1 MNQQNS
7 GKPKIWHIGGEDVS
21 LRIPLLLALKERGF
35 KVGAV
40 GSQVTTQF
48 QDHQIDYFPYTLA
61 REINPLADQ
70 KTKQQLA
77 QLFQQHQPD
86 LIHGFDTKPALI
98 APIVA
103 QKLGVKGR
111 VRTITGMG
119 YVFSSNSPLA
129 LTLRPIYR
137 YLQQRTDQAT
147 QITIFQNPDDQNYF
161 LENKMVT
168 KGKDALVLSSGIDLE
183 KFLQSCPDE
192 AKIKLLKQELNPE
205 NKLVVTLISRLVVTK
220 GIREYLQAARIVKQ
234 QRENVI
240 FLLVGPIASEGKQAI
255 DQAEIDQYADVVNYL
270 GVRRDVSALLSIS
283 DLFVLPS
290 YYREGIPRVLLEA
303 GAMNL
308 PLITTN
314 MPGCK
319 EVVKPDW
326 NGLLIPPQNAPQLA
340 SAILKILSSETDRM
354 TMGHNSAKH
363 IQENFTL
370 NQVADAY
377 AEIYRRVLY
386 QFDKDMREL

>member
-1 MNQQNS
+1 MNQQNNV
-7 GKPKIWHIGGEDVS
+7 KPKIWHIGGEDVS
-21 LRIPLLLALKERGF
+21 LRIPLLLALRERGF
-35 KVGAV
+35 QVGAV
-40 GSQVTTQF
+40 GSQVATLF
-48 QDHQIDYFPYTLA
+48 QEHQIDYFAYDLA

-70 KTKQQLA
+70 KTKQQLT

-98 APIVA
+98 APVVA
-103 QKLGVKGR
+103 QKSGIKGR

-137 YLQQRTDQAT
+137 YLQKRADQST

-161 LENKMVT
+161 LENNMVT
-168 KGKDALVLSSGIDLE
+168 KGKDALVLSSGIDIE
-183 KFLQSCPDE
+183 KFLQSRPDE
-192 AKIKLLKQELNPE
+192 EQISLLKQELNPE

-220 GIREYLQAARIVKQ
+220 GIREYLQAARMVKQ
-234 QRENVI
+234 KMENVV

-255 DQAEIDQYADVVNYL
+255 AQAEIDQYGDVVNYL

-319 EVVKPDW
+319 EVVKPDV
-326 NGLLIPPQNAPQLA
+326 NGLLIPPQNVPQLA
-340 SAILKILSSETDRM
+340 QAILKVLASETDRKM
-354 TMGHNSAKH
+354 MGHNSAKH

-370 NQVADAY
+370 TQVADAY
-377 AEIYRRVLY
+377 AQIYRSVLAM
-386 QFDKDMREL
+386 DN